1 MSGSTYWRTQIVDFL
16 EALSALRAALL
27 QSGPDLENLGQL
39 VAEARKGGIQRSGVL
54 GGVEYQVHG
63 RGVLM
68 VDAVGREVDVD
79 LLPDDSAVFDPW
91 RLLRFSNQSQGAGSE
106 VGHCAEQVCRELVR
120 EGVLRE
126 PIPGW
131 FCAANEPVPRRS
143 RP

>member
-16 EALSALRAALL
+16 GGLSALRAALL
-27 QSGPDLENLGQL
+27 QSGPDLETLGQL
-39 VAEARKGGIQRSGVL
+39 VAEVRRGGIQRSGIL

-79 LLPDDSAVFDPW
+79 LLPDDSVVFDPW
-91 RLLRFSNQSQGAGSE
+91 RLLRFSNQSAGAGPE
-106 VGHCAEQVCRELVR
+106 VSRCVEQVCRGLVE
-120 EGVLRE
+120 EGLLRE

-131 FCAANEPVPRRS
+131 FCASDRPVYD
-143 RP
+143 